1 MDELI
6 IFLRLSSFDSL
17 ILYDI
22 KKGLVFL
29 IHNIKDTFIQRC
41 IVYKIV
47 IQFYLFDHFNI
58 IHTQLSL
65 AFIRI
70 KLNIAKFVI
79 FDSYKSIL
87 VSD

>member
-6 IFLRLSSFDSL
+6 IFLRLTNFDSL

-29 IHNIKDTFIQRC
+29 IHNIKDTFIQRY

-47 IQFYLFDHFNI
+47 I
-58 IHTQLSL
+58 
-65 AFIRI
+65 
-70 KLNIAKFVI
+70 
-79 FDSYKSIL
+79 
-87 VSD
+87 